1 MQLSDKIIQII
12 TEAKQSVAKTANTA
26 MVYSYFC
33 IGKLIV
39 EEMQE
44 GNLRA
49 EYGSQLLIQVAAELT
64 QKMGRGFSVQNLERM
79 RKFFLVYSKSSNEL
93 RNSEV
98 FEKSSNGLR
107 IFKNTEVKLLPIS
120 WSHYLFLIQI
130 DHELERQFYEI
141 ESFQN
146 NWKLEELKRQFDSGL
161 FERLALSKNK
171 EEVKKL
177 AQKGQLVHQPKDLFK
192 DPYILEFLGIEENN
206 AFSEN
211 DLETLII
218 NQIEKFLLEL
228 GKGFLFSG
236 RQVRFT
242 FDEEHYFVD
251 LVLYNRL
258 LQCFVLI
265 DLKIGKLTHQDLG
278 QMQMYTNYYDRYV
291 KTDTEN
297 PTVGIILCK
306 NKNENLVE
314 ITLPKDNDRI
324 FASKYSTVL
333 PNKNILKKLLN
344 TNNESSP
351 K

>member
-1 MQLSDKIIQII
+1 M
-12 TEAKQSVAKTANTA
+12 
-26 MVYSYFC
+26 
-33 IGKLIV
+33 
-39 EEMQE
+39 
-44 GNLRA
+44 
-49 EYGSQLLIQVAAELT
+49 
-64 QKMGRGFSVQNLERM
+64 
-79 RKFFLVYSKSSNEL
+79 
-93 RNSEV
+93 
-98 FEKSSNGLR
+98 
-107 IFKNTEVKLLPIS
+107 
-120 WSHYLFLIQI
+120 IQI

-218 NQIEKFLLEL
+218 NQLEKFLLEL